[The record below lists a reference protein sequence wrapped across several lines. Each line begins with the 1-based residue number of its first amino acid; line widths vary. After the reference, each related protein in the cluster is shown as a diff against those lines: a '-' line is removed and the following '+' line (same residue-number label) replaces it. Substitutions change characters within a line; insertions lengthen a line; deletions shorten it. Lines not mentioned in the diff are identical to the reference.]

1 MASEN
6 ETGNGTGNETVNDQA
21 SGSVPSG
28 AAIRELFADCDA
40 VLFDCDG
47 VLVNSEPISLA
58 TLVDVLA
65 HFGAPLTLAEVAAR
79 FTGRSSSA
87 PIDHIR
93 DETGKDI
100 RDQFKPFYYDL
111 LFARYD
117 HELVKIDG
125 IDSVLAALKKRQLG
139 FCISSSSSIERLG
152 KTMDVTGLGPWFDGR
167 IYSADF
173 VANGKPAPDLFL
185 YAADDMGYAPNQA
198 IVVEDSVAGVT
209 AAVAAGM
216 KCIGFVGGGHYAD
229 DRARAAT
236 RLYDAGADIVLSD
249 MMELSNALGE
259 A

>member
-1 MASEN
+1 MAP
-6 ETGNGTGNETVNDQA
+6 GNGTGNDPENERA
-21 SGSVPSG
+21 SLSG
-28 AAIRELFADCDA
+28 AAINKLFVACDV

-65 HFGAPLTLAEVAAR
+65 HFGAPLTFSDVATR

-87 PIDHIR
+87 PMDHIR
-93 DETGKDI
+93 AVTGKDV
-100 RDQFKPFYYDL
+100 RDQFKSFYYDL

-117 HELVKIDG
+117 QELAKIDG
-125 IDSVLAALKKRQLG
+125 IDGDDGVLAALKKRGIG
-139 FCISSSSSIERLG
+139 FCISSSSSLERLE
-152 KTMDVTGLGPWFDGR
+152 KTMNVTGLGPWFDGR

-185 YAADDMGYAPNQA
+185 YAADQMGYAPEQA
-198 IVVEDSVAGVT
+198 IVIEDSVAGVT

-229 DRARAAT
+229 DKAAASR
-236 RLYDAGADIVLSD
+236 RLYDAGADIVISD
-249 MMELSNALGE
+249 MAVLSAALS
-259 A
+259 AD